1 MTQTAHGELDAAYR
15 NDARRVYATLIRLL
29 GGFQAAEEGLH
40 EAFLAAAASW
50 PQNGIPENPYAWL
63 VSVGRNRVVDRWR
76 RDARVRGAW
85 TDMPVQADWT
95 DDPDP
100 DAIRDDDLRLIFI
113 CCHPALSPDGRAAL
127 TLREVCGLTTEE
139 IARAFLTPA
148 PTIAQRIV
156 RAKAKIRDLA
166 IPYDVPGRADWPVRL
181 DSVLQVIYLVFNEGH
196 TATDGP
202 DMIRTDLC
210 REAIR
215 LGRLLNDLVDDAE
228 ALGLLA
234 LMLLHDARRVTRTDV
249 AGDFVPLQEQ
259 DRIRWDRALLAE
271 AQALIARALTHRR
284 AGPYIL
290 QAAIAELHTSAPS
303 LAATDWQQIVGLYDT
318 LMRVAPSPVVALNRA
333 VAIGQRDGADAGL
346 AAVEA
351 AMAGGGLDAYHL
363 AFTAMAGLHQQS
375 GRIAKAIAFYQQG
388 LNLAVRPTDRRFLE
402 RRIADLSNAAGRLS
416 DPEPH

>member
-1 MTQTAHGELDAAYR
+1 MTQTAHGELDAVYR
-15 NDARRVYATLIRLL
+15 NEARRVRATLIRLL
-29 GGFQAAEEGLH
+29 GGFEAAEEGLH

-50 PQNGIPENPYAWL
+50 PQNGMPGNPYAWL
-63 VSVGRNRVVDRWR
+63 VSAGRNRVVDRWR
-76 RDARVRGAW
+76 RDAKVKDAW
-85 TDMPVQADWT
+85 TDMPAEADWP

-100 DAIRDDDLRLIFI
+100 DAIRDDDLRLIFT

-148 PTIAQRIV
+148 PTITQRIV

-166 IPYDVPGRADWPVRL
+166 IPYDVPGRAEWPVRL

-196 TATDGP
+196 TTTDGP
-202 DMIRTDLC
+202 DLIRTDLC

-234 LMLLHDARRVTRTDV
+234 LMLLHEARRVTRTDA
-249 AGDFVPLQEQ
+249 AGDFVPLEEQ
-259 DRIRWDRALLAE
+259 NRIRWDRALIAE
-271 AQALIARALTHRR
+271 AQGLIARALKHQRV
-284 AGPYIL
+284 GPYIL

-303 LAATDWQQIVGLYDT
+303 LAETDWPQIVGLYDT

-333 VAIGQRDGADAGL
+333 VAIGQRDGSEAGL
-346 AAVEA
+346 VAVETT
-351 AMAGGGLDAYHL
+351 MAGGGLDTYHL
-363 AFTAMAGLHQQS
+363 AFTAIAGLHQRL
-375 GRIAKAIAFYQQG
+375 GNIAKAIEFYKQG
-388 LNLAVRPTDRRFLE
+388 LDLAIQSTDRRFLE
-402 RRIADLSNAAGRLS
+402 RRMADLLS
-416 DPEPH
+416 SSSF